1 MSRVTVP
8 EHVVARHLG
17 DDCVILDMATG
28 TYFGLN
34 AVGSRIWQ
42 LLAET
47 GSTIEISERLA
58 REYDVTPH
66 QAAADLARLVDELT
80 ANGLLSVE

>member
-1 MSRVTVP
+1 MSRVSVP
-8 EHVVARHLG
+8 EHVMARQLG
-17 DDCVILDMATG
+17 DDCIILDMATG
-28 TYFGLN
+28 TYFGLD
-34 AVGSRIWQ
+34 AVGSRAWQ
-42 LLAET
+42 LLTEN
-47 GSTIEISERLA
+47 GSLEKISEQLA